1 MAASKR
7 PPRLPSLI
15 TLVAMATVLVLFSE
29 VPQVA
34 AAARQKKS
42 ADAGGK
48 DNGLTCALMPQLKL
62 ASIAS
67 HISA

>member
-7 PPRLPSLI
+7 PTRFL

-29 VPQVA
+29 VPRVA
-34 AAARQKKS
+34 AAGQKKS

-48 DNGLTCALMPQLKL
+48 
-62 ASIAS
+62 
-67 HISA
+67 